1 MKTATQLSILVFTL
15 GMSTSSFAAGNT
27 SVTASVNAST
37 AASLSSM
44 TTVSTDSGSVTQE
57 VLSDIKSHVSKAIK
71 ANLIEL
77 KESTKATLIKS
88 FTPEHKETRQEKDKG
103 Q

>member
-44 TTVSTDSGSVTQE
+44 ATVSTDSAQS
-57 VLSDIKSHVSKAIK
+57 LRKYS
-71 ANLIEL
+71 
-77 KESTKATLIKS
+77 ATLNLMSAKRL
-88 FTPEHKETRQEKDKG
+88 RQT
-103 Q
+103 

>member
-15 GMSTSSFAAGNT
+15 AMSTSSFAAGST

-37 AASLSSM
+37 AASLSAMANMNTS
-44 TTVSTDSGSVTQE
+44 SSSVTQE

-71 ANLIEL
+71 ANLIDL
-77 KESTKATLIKS
+77 KESTKATLIES
-88 FTPEHKETRQEKDKG
+88 FTPQSKEAREDKDKG